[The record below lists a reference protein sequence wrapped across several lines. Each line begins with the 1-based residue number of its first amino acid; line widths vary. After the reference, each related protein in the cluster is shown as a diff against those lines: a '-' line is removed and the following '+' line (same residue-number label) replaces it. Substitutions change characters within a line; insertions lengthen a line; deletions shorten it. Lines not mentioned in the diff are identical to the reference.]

1 MKRFMTKLHNLK
13 TWHKVTA
20 MILMLM
26 IAVAGLGVIYVQGLM
41 GKIKRTHIDVK
52 KLSCVDVD
60 GYVNIALLGVDS
72 RKMKK
77 KNLKQSN
84 TDCIIVVSMNTKT
97 NASKIGRAS
106 CRERV

>member
-52 KLSCVDVD
+52 KLS
-60 GYVNIALLGVDS
+60 
-72 RKMKK
+72 
-77 KNLKQSN
+77 
-84 TDCIIVVSMNTKT
+84 
-97 NASKIGRAS
+97 
-106 CRERV
+106 